1 MSPVTRLPAL
11 DVARGIA
18 VLGMIYLHLVGS
30 KLANILEGRAAALF
44 FLLAGMAWALQAQ
57 RTPPPMKLARRALT
71 LAVFGALF
79 HRLVWPTEVLV
90 PLALMMP
97 LSFWLGRAGQRAVW
111 SVLVLILAVTPL
123 VQAHL
128 TYFVTTDWLDDGSH
142 LADHAFGGATLRAL
156 VFDGNYPI
164 LPWLAL
170 PLLGVL
176 AVAGAGPTTER
187 ARRCFWGAL
196 VVAIA
201 AQLYAERLGPCTWV
215 PTTLPFLLRI
225 GSSAATVIAGLLWW
239 DGARGLPKI
248 TQPLAR
254 LGRASLTHYVLH
266 LVAVFAPLHL
276 LYPDEDWPVHLGLW
290 AFFGYVLLALP
301 LTTLWFRHFSRGPLE
316 SLWARA

>member
-1 MSPVTRLPAL
+1 MTRLPAL

-30 KLANILEGRAAALF
+30 QLANILEGRAAALF
-44 FLLAGMAWALQAQ
+44 FLLAGMAWALQA
-57 RTPPPMKLARRALT
+57 RHTPHPMKLARRALT

-79 HRLVWPTEVLV
+79 HRFVWPTEVLV
-90 PLALMMP
+90 PLALMMV
-97 LSFWLGRAGQRAVW
+97 LSILLWRAGQRTVW

-128 TYFVTTDWLDDGSH
+128 THFVTTDWLDDGGH
-142 LADHAFGGATLRAL
+142 LADHGPGWATLRAL

-170 PLLGVL
+170 PLLGVI

-196 VVAIA
+196 VVTVIT
-201 AQLYAERLGPCTWV
+201 QLPGERLGPTTWI

-248 TQPLAR
+248 TQLLAR
-254 LGRASLTHYVLH
+254 LGQASLTHYVLH
-266 LVAVFAPLHL
+266 LVAVFAPLRL
-276 LYPDEDWPVHLGLW
+276 FYPDEDWPVHLGLW